1 MDKILGI
8 KFRDYGQVY
17 YFLAG
22 EAEVSLG
29 DRVIVET
36 DQGQGIGEVI
46 AVRDDRPSDAGDEEL
61 QPILRVAEGEDLERA
76 ETNEA
81 MGAEAA
87 AYCRECI
94 RARNLDMKLVDVEV
108 FFDLSKLI
116 FYFTAPS
123 RIDFR
128 ELVKDLVKHYRT
140 RIELRQ
146 IGVRHETQM
155 IGAVGNCGMVCCC
168 RRYLRKFAPV
178 TIKMAKE
185 QNLFLNP
192 AKISGICGRLL
203 CCLSYEQENYEEF
216 HRSCPRLGKKYMTN
230 RGPVKVLRANMFRNS
245 LMAFTDTGEEIE
257 ISLDEWQQLDP
268 RRPDQQPQQA
278 RPPRRDRP
286 EGGSA
291 RDGNGD
297 RAPAPSSDRAAGAT
311 GGEAA
316 RHGGGRAGERSDRGG
331 RPDRAERA
339 DRRGMPHG
347 DVPGGGETP
356 PAGGEA
362 EADAPSLHAAGVEF
376 ATEQPAPFDTSPDGG
391 AVMGMEQ
398 VEAPVESVPQ
408 AEPATTTA
416 APVPTDAA
424 LADATAAVA
433 APTAGGLEGPLAKQA
448 PAAIALPHRQ
458 IKSTDASALR
468 SSRGR
473 RKRKRRPRDGGSSEE

>member
-8 KFRDYGQVY
+8 KFREYGQVY

-22 EAEVSLG
+22 EAPVCTG

-46 AVRDDRPSDAGDEEL
+46 AVRDDMPADAADEDL
-61 QPILRVAEGEDLERA
+61 HPILRVADAEDLERA
-76 ETNEA
+76 ATNEQ
-81 MGAEAA
+81 MGAEASE
-87 AYCRECI
+87 YCRECI
-94 RARNLDMKLVDVEV
+94 RARGLDMKLVDVEV

-216 HRSCPRLGKKYMTN
+216 HRRCPRLGKKYMTS

-245 LMAFTDTGEEIE
+245 LMAFTDAGEEIE
-257 ISLDEWQQLDP
+257 ISLEEWQQLDP
-268 RRPDQQPQQA
+268 RRPEQQPQQV

-286 EGGSA
+286 EGQA
-291 RDGNGD
+291 PRD
-297 RAPAPSSDRAAGAT
+297 RAPERT
-311 GGEAA
+311 GETSA
-316 RHGGGRAGERSDRGG
+316 E
-331 RPDRAERA
+331 PEVDRAEGA
-339 DRRGMPHG
+339 VHETSTVRGRDECDEPSAAI
-347 DVPGGGETP
+347 VSGGVTE
-356 PAGGEA
+356 GEA
-362 EADAPSLHAAGVEF
+362 SSPVAPVDA
-376 ATEQPAPFDTSPDGG
+376 APFDMTPDGG
-391 AVMGMEQ
+391 AVMGMDGGE
-398 VEAPVESVPQ
+398 EAAGKTPDVQPPAGPQ
-408 AEPATTTA
+408 AAAEEP
-416 APVPTDAA
+416 
-424 LADATAAVA
+424 L
-433 APTAGGLEGPLAKQA
+433 GSQA
-448 PAAIALPHRQ
+448 PAAIAIPRRQ

-473 RKRKRRPRDGGSSEE
+473 RKRKRRPREGGSGSMPSED